1 MIKIGLTGPTGAG
14 KSTVSVA
21 FLKAGLRIIDADLL
35 ARQVTEKGSPALPL
49 LADTFG
55 TDILRADG
63 TLDRQLLAARAFADA
78 DATAKLNAITHPA
91 ITELLQRQLRALELQ
106 NVTAAVI
113 DAPLLFE
120 AEWHRFCDIT
130 VAVLADHAVRRARIM
145 ERDGISSVAADI
157 RMSAQPDETF
167 YKQRADKIVYND
179 GDTATLQQRCAAL
192 LTEIVGG
199 HV

>member
-14 KSTVSVA
+14 KSTVA
-21 FLKAGLRIIDADLL
+21 ATFLQAGLRIIDADLL

-49 LADTFG
+49 LADAFG
-55 TDILRADG
+55 ADIMRADG

-78 DATAKLNAITHPA
+78 EATAKLNAITHPA

-106 NVTAAVI
+106 NAGAVVI

-120 AEWHRFCDIT
+120 AQWQRFCDVT

-145 ERDGISSVAADI
+145 ARDGISAVAADI
-157 RMSAQPDETF
+157 RMSAQPDATF
-167 YKQRADKIVYND
+167 YTQRVDKIVYND
-179 GDTATLQQRCAAL
+179 GDAAALQQHCAAL
-192 LTEIVGG
+192 LAEIGG
-199 HV
+199 WRV